1 MIVTKLEN
9 LQNYVSVNP
18 NFADAFEALAALYKE
33 PFEKGRHPV
42 DGDRIFINALEYNTK
57 APEESLM
64 EAHRA
69 YVDVMLMVEGEEII
83 GVSDVDSLGEITM
96 EYDPKGD
103 ALLAKLEPGYQTV
116 HMKKGSV
123 CILFPED
130 AHAPGMNEKAP
141 CAVKKFVQ
149 KVAIG

>member
-9 LQNYVSVNP
+9 IRNYASLNP
-18 NFADAFEALAALYKE
+18 NFPRAFDALEQLFGE
-33 PFEKGRHPV
+33 PFAKGRHDV
-42 DGDRIFINALEYNTK
+42 DGDKIFVNALEYTTK

-83 GVSDVDSLGEITM
+83 GARDVDALEELTM

-103 ALLAKLEPGYQTV
+103 ALLAKLAPGYQVV
-116 HMKKGSV
+116 HMKRGTV

-130 AHAPGMNEKAP
+130 AHAPGMNESGP
-141 CAVKKFVQ
+141 CAVKKFVE
-149 KVAIG
+149 KVAL